1 MNNDNQN
8 QDEALEL
15 LKKID
20 NIEFVPKEE
29 LDKMDFYELAYYMQ
43 VLNQLT
49 DIKSN
54 EGEQQWN

>member
-1 MNNDNQN
+1 MNNDSQN
-8 QDEALEL
+8 EVLEL

-29 LDKMDFYELAYYMQ
+29 LDKMDFYELACYMQ

-49 DIKSN
+49 ETKQN
-54 EGEQQWN
+54 EVEQ

>member
-1 MNNDNQN
+1 MNDDNQN